1 MLRRAAGRPLL
12 PRMDLAAQRRRT
24 MWRCQRTIVSGV
36 TSSRSPWRRAVGIT
50 PSRVANR
57 ARSAQFRFGRRGTTA
72 SWWRRIKISAVC
84 HASSRRDS
92 RSHEATR
99 VIRRKT
105 NRRHM
110 IGDHHGRT
118 AGRATVLVRAA
129 DAILGTRNLHRRDA
143 RAGQDRIERIGEL
156 PGAVADQETDPVAE
170 LEQFAL
176 DPLVSP
182 AWFSVASRS
191 MSVTVSVLTWGRPV
205 RCG

>member
-1 MLRRAAGRPLL
+1 
-12 PRMDLAAQRRRT
+12 
-24 MWRCQRTIVSGV
+24 
-36 TSSRSPWRRAVGIT
+36 
-50 PSRVANR
+50 
-57 ARSAQFRFGRRGTTA
+57 
-72 SWWRRIKISAVC
+72 
-84 HASSRRDS
+84 
-92 RSHEATR
+92 
-99 VIRRKT
+99 
-105 NRRHM
+105 M

-118 AGRATVLVRAA
+118 AGRATLLVRAA